1 MDDASSL
8 ATKLRQDGARLR
20 AFARALGEREQS
32 AQVYTDETLWT
43 VRNVIAHLMS
53 AERSLLHLLREVRDG
68 GLGVDE
74 GFAIDRFNA
83 REQTRYEQLNW
94 EELLGSFQ
102 KLREEMIDFVENS
115 YAARSRES
123 WSAPFSRRH
132 EPPRYGEDDLYPRP
146 NSSARHTSG
155 DWIQVGA

>member
-1 MDDASSL
+1 MDDASIL
-8 ATKLRQDGARLR
+8 ATKLRQDGAKLL
-20 AFARALGEREQS
+20 AFTRALGEHEQS
-32 AQVYTDETLWT
+32 AQVYTDGTLWT

-53 AERSLLHLLREVRDG
+53 AERSFLHLLQEVRDG

-102 KLREEMIDFVENS
+102 KLREKMIDFVENS
-115 YAARSRES
+115 YAARS
-123 WSAPFSRRH
+123 
-132 EPPRYGEDDLYPRP
+132 
-146 NSSARHTSG
+146 
-155 DWIQVGA
+155 